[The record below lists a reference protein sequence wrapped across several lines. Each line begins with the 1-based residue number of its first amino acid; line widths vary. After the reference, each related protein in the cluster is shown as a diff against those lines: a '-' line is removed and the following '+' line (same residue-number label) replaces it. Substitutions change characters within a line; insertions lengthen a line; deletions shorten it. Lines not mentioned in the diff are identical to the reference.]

1 MEAEQM
7 LTELAAVEK
16 EPELLSVMG
25 GIITG
30 TVPAFPMLRV
40 ECASHGDSHRK
51 WECDDVR
58 GYLRDE
64 GKSTEADWWKEDGD
78 CPGWRAKTL
87 AEARLCLEELLVA
100 EGLQVHPAWKNGK
113 IHEWASWNTYPP
125 FQKTVTGSTPTE
137 AAIAATYEASKVKTD
152 A

>member
-1 MEAEQM
+1 METEEM
-7 LTELAAVEK
+7 LRELADATKACDGHCNPCTCGEDEQCDPEK
-16 EPELLSVMG
+16 CQTCAACNC
-25 GIITG
+25 TG

-40 ECASHGDSHRK
+40 ECRYNKGGPHRK

-87 AEARLCLEELLVA
+87 DE
-100 EGLQVHPAWKNGK
+100 
-113 IHEWASWNTYPP
+113 
-125 FQKTVTGSTPTE
+125 
-137 AAIAATYEASKVKTD
+137 VKTSTD
-152 A
+152 SSIEAIIVGLYELRREKS